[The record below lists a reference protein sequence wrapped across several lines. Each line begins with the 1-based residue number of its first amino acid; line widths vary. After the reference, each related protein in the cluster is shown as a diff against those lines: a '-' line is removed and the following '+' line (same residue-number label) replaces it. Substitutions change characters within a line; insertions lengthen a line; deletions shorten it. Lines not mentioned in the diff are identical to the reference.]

1 MHRGLHRWTALLT
14 ALLTAL
20 IWILG
25 LTAYGESVPAGTVTD
40 SAITD
45 DGQVRVY
52 LKSLGDLS
60 GMQLT
65 LSGEYRLG
73 ESMRFDRGTRLA
85 FAAANG
91 EIYLAAEGF
100 VMKAGTEAVLT
111 RCAGEDGGENGLYI
125 YESEKDT
132 LYEGDLRILCDGDVL
147 RCVLTISM
155 EDYLRG
161 VVAYEMS
168 DSFPLEALKAQA
180 VAARTYAMSK
190 KAARADAEYDV
201 TDTTSDQVYK
211 GADGEYVNVAQAVEE
226 TRGVVGTYQGSYAGC
241 YYTASNGGQVATP
254 NQIWGGDGD
263 YGYIQQKD
271 DPYDLENSRSMV
283 NSLSVPAARD
293 EGDFWKLLDERIDT
307 SGHAR
312 VRGGE
317 ITEIT
322 LSDPAFEGSY
332 MYRQMDV
339 TMKIQT
345 RDRGLVEVEYDG
357 DRISGWAMG
366 YAYLE
371 GKWYKWDLLPWQ
383 DTEETRTVSL
393 SVYEDVKDGFS
404 LGLNS
409 RDYEICSVRQ
419 EGENYLIEMRRFG
432 HGVGMSQR
440 GAQVMAGNY
449 DMSYVE
455 ILNFYYP
462 GMTLERIDW
471 DTPELPAQE
480 EIPQALAKEMLNLPP
495 AEGDLGTL
503 AEGEYYAR
511 VVLQGK
517 TLLNVRTGPS
527 TEYPAVARLYD
538 GYRLV
543 VCAQENGWA
552 QVRAAAFTG
561 YVKMDY
567 IQAE

>member
-1 MHRGLHRWTALLT
+1 MHRGLHRWT

-52 LKSLGDLS
+52 LKSLGDVS

-419 EGENYLIEMRRFG
+419 EGEHYLIEMRRFG

>member
-1 MHRGLHRWTALLT
+1 MHRGLHRWT

-100 VMKAGTEAVLT
+100 VMKVGTEAVLT

-190 KAARADAEYDV
+190 KAARADAESDV

-254 NQIWGGDGD
+254 NQIWGGDGY

>member
-1 MHRGLHRWTALLT
+1 MHKRFQRWIAF
-14 ALLTAL
+14 LTAL
-20 IWILG
+20 IGILG
-25 LTAYGESVPAGTVTD
+25 LGAHGETAQTAGIAQ
-40 SAITD
+40 SEIAD

-52 LKSLGDLS
+52 LKSLGDIS
-60 GMQLT
+60 GLQLT
-65 LSGEYRLG
+65 LSGKYRLG
-73 ESMRFDRGTRLA
+73 ESLRFDRGSQLA
-85 FAAANG
+85 FAASGG
-91 EIYLAAEGF
+91 EIYLATQGL
-100 VMKAGTEAVLT
+100 VMKLGAEAVLT
-111 RCAGEDGGENGLYI
+111 RCQGEDGAENGLYL

-132 LYEGDLRILCDGDVL
+132 LYEGDLRILCDGEVL
-147 RCVLTISM
+147 RCVLTLSM

-190 KAARADAEYDV
+190 KAARGDQEYDV
-201 TDTTSDQVYK
+201 TDTTSDQVFK
-211 GADGEYVNVAQAVEE
+211 GTDGEYANVAQAVEE

-241 YYTASNGGQVATP
+241 YYTASNGGQVAAP
-254 NQIWGGDGD
+254 GQIWGGDGD

-271 DPYDLENSRSMV
+271 DPYDLENERSMV
-283 NSLSVPAARD
+283 NSLSVPAMRD
-293 EGDFWKLLDERIDT
+293 EGDFWKLLDERIDP

-317 ITEIT
+317 ITQIT

-339 TMKIQT
+339 TMKLQT
-345 RDRGLVEVEYDG
+345 RDRGLVQVEYDG

-366 YAYLE
+366 YAYID

-383 DTEETRTVSL
+383 DTEELRTVSL
-393 SVYEDVKDGFS
+393 SVYEDVKNGFS

-409 RDYEICSVRQ
+409 RDYEICSVHQ
-419 EGENYLIEMRRFG
+419 EDGNYCIEMRRFG

-449 DMSYVE
+449 GMSYVE

-462 GMTLERIDW
+462 GMQLERIDW
-471 DTPELPAQE
+471 DTPELPALE
-480 EIPQALAKEMLNLPP
+480 ELPQALKSEMLNLSP

-503 AEGEYYAR
+503 AEGEYFAR

-543 VCAQENGWA
+543 VCREENGWA

>member
-1 MHRGLHRWTALLT
+1 MHRGLHRWT

-100 VMKAGTEAVLT
+100 VMKVGTEAVLT

-293 EGDFWKLLDERIDT
+293 EGDFWKLLDKRIDT

-527 TEYPAVARLYD
+527 TDYPAVARLYD

-543 VCAQENGWA
+543 VCAEENGWA
-552 QVRAAAFTG
+552 RVRAAAFTG

>member
-1 MHRGLHRWTALLT
+1 M
-14 ALLTAL
+14 
-20 IWILG
+20 
-25 LTAYGESVPAGTVTD
+25 
-40 SAITD
+40 
-45 DGQVRVY
+45 
-52 LKSLGDLS
+52 
-60 GMQLT
+60 
-65 LSGEYRLG
+65 
-73 ESMRFDRGTRLA
+73 
-85 FAAANG
+85 
-91 EIYLAAEGF
+91 
-100 VMKAGTEAVLT
+100 
-111 RCAGEDGGENGLYI
+111 
-125 YESEKDT
+125 
-132 LYEGDLRILCDGDVL
+132 
-147 RCVLTISM
+147 
-155 EDYLRG
+155 
-161 VVAYEMS
+161 
-168 DSFPLEALKAQA
+168 
-180 VAARTYAMSK
+180 AR
-190 KAARADAEYDV
+190 
-201 TDTTSDQVYK
+201 
-211 GADGEYVNVAQAVEE
+211 AVEE

-471 DTPELPAQE
+471 DTPELPARE

-495 AEGDLGTL
+495 AEGDLGNAGGRGIL
-503 AEGEYYAR
+503 RPGGIAGQDPAERAHRTFDGISRGGAAVRRIPAGGMRPGER
-511 VVLQGK
+511 L
-517 TLLNVRTGPS
+517 GPGAGRGVYGIC
-527 TEYPAVARLYD
+527 ED
-538 GYRLV
+538 GLHSGGIGINKKRGGR
-543 VCAQENGWA
+543 Q
-552 QVRAAAFTG
+552 
-561 YVKMDY
+561 
-567 IQAE
+567 

>member
-1 MHRGLHRWTALLT
+1 MHRGLHRWT

-25 LTAYGESVPAGTVTD
+25 LTAYGESAPAGTVTD

-52 LKSLGDLS
+52 LKSLGDVS

-100 VMKAGTEAVLT
+100 VMKVGPEAVLT

-211 GADGEYVNVAQAVEE
+211 GADGEYANVAQAVEE

-317 ITEIT
+317 ITEIK

-517 TLLNVRTGPS
+517 TMLNVRTGPS
-527 TEYPAVARLYD
+527 TDYPAVARLYD

-543 VCAQENGWA
+543 VCAEENGWA

-567 IQAE
+567 IQAESE

>member
-1 MHRGLHRWTALLT
+1 MHRGLHRWT

-100 VMKAGTEAVLT
+100 VMKVGTEAVLT

-440 GAQVMAGNY
+440 GAQVMAGTY

>member
-1 MHRGLHRWTALLT
+1 MHRGLHRWT

-100 VMKAGTEAVLT
+100 VMKVGTEAVLT

-241 YYTASNGGQVATP
+241 YYTASNGVQVATP

-527 TEYPAVARLYD
+527 TDYTAVARLYD

-543 VCAQENGWA
+543 VCAEENGWA
-552 QVRAAAFTG
+552 RVRAAAFTG

>member
-1 MHRGLHRWTALLT
+1 MHRGLHRWT

-25 LTAYGESVPAGTVTD
+25 LTAYGESAPAGTVTD
-40 SAITD
+40 SVITD

>member
-1 MHRGLHRWTALLT
+1 MHRGLHRWT

-40 SAITD
+40 SALTD

-100 VMKAGTEAVLT
+100 VMKVGTEAVLT

-271 DPYDLENSRSMV
+271 DPYDLENSRRMV

>member
-14 ALLTAL
+14 AL

-25 LTAYGESVPAGTVTD
+25 LTADGESVPAGTVTD

-100 VMKAGTEAVLT
+100 VMKVGTEAVLT

-161 VVAYEMS
+161 VVASEMS

-190 KAARADAEYDV
+190 KAARADAESDV

-322 LSDPAFEGSY
+322 LSDPAFEGSD
-332 MYRQMDV
+332 MDRQMDV

>member
-1 MHRGLHRWTALLT
+1 MHRGLHRWT

-100 VMKAGTEAVLT
+100 VMKVGTEAVLT

-345 RDRGLVEVEYDG
+345 LDRGLVEVEYDG

-527 TEYPAVARLYD
+527 TDYPAVARLYD

-543 VCAQENGWA
+543 VCAEENGWA
-552 QVRAAAFTG
+552 RVRAAAFTG

>member
-1 MHRGLHRWTALLT
+1 MHRGLHRWT

-100 VMKAGTEAVLT
+100 VMKVGTEAVLT

-211 GADGEYVNVAQAVEE
+211 GVDGEYVNVAQAVEE

-527 TEYPAVARLYD
+527 TDYPAVARLYD

-543 VCAQENGWA
+543 VCAEENGWA

>member
-1 MHRGLHRWTALLT
+1 MHRGLHRWT

>member
-1 MHRGLHRWTALLT
+1 MHRGLHRWT

-25 LTAYGESVPAGTVTD
+25 LTAYGESAPAGTVTD

-52 LKSLGDLS
+52 LKSLGDLP

-100 VMKAGTEAVLT
+100 VMKVGTEAVLT

-211 GADGEYVNVAQAVEE
+211 GADGEYANVARAVEE
-226 TRGVVGTYQGSYAGC
+226 TRGVVGTYQGNYAGC

-383 DTEETRTVSL
+383 DAEETRTVSL

-419 EGENYLIEMRRFG
+419 EGENYFIEMRRFG

-462 GMTLERIDW
+462 GMTLERIQW
-471 DTPELPAQE
+471 DTPELPARE

-527 TEYPAVARLYD
+527 TDYPAVARLYD

-552 QVRAAAFTG
+552 RVRAAAFTG

>member
-1 MHRGLHRWTALLT
+1 MHRGLHRWT

-25 LTAYGESVPAGTVTD
+25 LTAYGASVPAGTVTD

>member
-1 MHRGLHRWTALLT
+1 MHRGLHRWT

-25 LTAYGESVPAGTVTD
+25 LTAYGESVPASTVTD

-52 LKSLGDLS
+52 LKSLGDVS

>member
-1 MHRGLHRWTALLT
+1 MHRGLHRWT

-25 LTAYGESVPAGTVTD
+25 LTAYGESAPAGTVTD

-52 LKSLGDLS
+52 LKSLGDVS

-100 VMKAGTEAVLT
+100 VMKVGTEAVLT

-211 GADGEYVNVAQAVEE
+211 GADGEYANVAQAVEE

-517 TLLNVRTGPS
+517 TMLNVRTGPS
-527 TEYPAVARLYD
+527 TDYPAVARLYD

-543 VCAQENGWA
+543 VCAEENGWA

-567 IQAE
+567 IQAESE

>member
-1 MHRGLHRWTALLT
+1 MHRGLHRWT

-100 VMKAGTEAVLT
+100 VMKVGTEAVLT

-332 MYRQMDV
+332 MYRQMVV

-527 TEYPAVARLYD
+527 TDYPAVARLYD

-543 VCAQENGWA
+543 VCAEENGWA
-552 QVRAAAFTG
+552 RVRAAAFTG

>member
-1 MHRGLHRWTALLT
+1 MHRGLHRWT

-100 VMKAGTEAVLT
+100 VMKVGTEAVLT

-155 EDYLRG
+155 EYYLRG

>member
-1 MHRGLHRWTALLT
+1 MHRGLHRWT

-100 VMKAGTEAVLT
+100 VMKVGTEAVLT

-211 GADGEYVNVAQAVEE
+211 GADGEYANVAQAVEE
-226 TRGVVGTYQGSYAGC
+226 TRGVVGTYQGNYAGC

-332 MYRQMDV
+332 MYQQMDV

-552 QVRAAAFTG
+552 RVRAAAFTG

>member
-1 MHRGLHRWTALLT
+1 MHRGLHRWT

-100 VMKAGTEAVLT
+100 VMKVGTEAVLT

-527 TEYPAVARLYD
+527 TDYPAVARLYD

>member
-1 MHRGLHRWTALLT
+1 MHRGLHRWT

-211 GADGEYVNVAQAVEE
+211 GADGEYANVARAVEE

-567 IQAE
+567 IQAESE

>member
-1 MHRGLHRWTALLT
+1 MHRGLHRWT

-25 LTAYGESVPAGTVTD
+25 LTAYGESAPAGTVTD

-52 LKSLGDLS
+52 LKSLGDLP

-91 EIYLAAEGF
+91 EIYLAAAGF

-211 GADGEYVNVAQAVEE
+211 GADGEYANVARAVEE
-226 TRGVVGTYQGSYAGC
+226 TRGVVGTYQGNYAGC

-419 EGENYLIEMRRFG
+419 EGENYFIEMRRFG

-471 DTPELPAQE
+471 NTPELPARE

-527 TEYPAVARLYD
+527 TDYPAVARLYD

>member
-1 MHRGLHRWTALLT
+1 MHRGLHRWT

-40 SAITD
+40 SVITD

-527 TEYPAVARLYD
+527 TDYPAVARLYD

-543 VCAQENGWA
+543 VCAEENGWA

>member
-1 MHRGLHRWTALLT
+1 
-14 ALLTAL
+14 
-20 IWILG
+20 
-25 LTAYGESVPAGTVTD
+25 
-40 SAITD
+40 
-45 DGQVRVY
+45 
-52 LKSLGDLS
+52 
-60 GMQLT
+60 
-65 LSGEYRLG
+65 
-73 ESMRFDRGTRLA
+73 
-85 FAAANG
+85 
-91 EIYLAAEGF
+91 
-100 VMKAGTEAVLT
+100 
-111 RCAGEDGGENGLYI
+111 
-125 YESEKDT
+125 
-132 LYEGDLRILCDGDVL
+132 
-147 RCVLTISM
+147 
-155 EDYLRG
+155 
-161 VVAYEMS
+161 MS

>member
-1 MHRGLHRWTALLT
+1 MHRGLHRWT

-25 LTAYGESVPAGTVTD
+25 LTAYGESAPAGTVTD

-100 VMKAGTEAVLT
+100 VMKVGTEAVLT

-393 SVYEDVKDGFS
+393 GVYEDVKDGFS

>member
-1 MHRGLHRWTALLT
+1 MHRGLHRWT

-25 LTAYGESVPAGTVTD
+25 LTAYGESAPAGTVMD

-52 LKSLGDLS
+52 LKSLGDIS
-60 GMQLT
+60 GMQMT

-100 VMKAGTEAVLT
+100 VMKLGPEAVLI
-111 RCAGEDGGENGLYI
+111 RCQAEDGAENGLYI
-125 YESEKDT
+125 YESERDT

-211 GADGEYVNVAQAVEE
+211 GADGEYANVAQAVEE
-226 TRGVVGTYQGSYAGC
+226 TRGVVGTYQGNYAGC

-271 DPYDLENSRSMV
+271 DPYDLENNRSMV
-283 NSLSVPAARD
+283 NSLAVPAARD
-293 EGDFWKLLDERIDT
+293 EGDFWKLLDERIDS

-317 ITEIT
+317 ITEIK

-366 YAYLE
+366 YAYLD

-471 DTPELPAQE
+471 NTPELPAKE

-517 TLLNVRTGPS
+517 TMLNVRTGPS
-527 TEYPAVARLYD
+527 TEYTAVARLYD

-543 VCAQENGWA
+543 VCAEENGWA
-552 QVRAAAFTG
+552 RVRAAAFTG

>member
-1 MHRGLHRWTALLT
+1 MHRGLHRWT

-25 LTAYGESVPAGTVTD
+25 LTAYGESAPAGTVTD

-52 LKSLGDLS
+52 LKSLGDVS

-383 DTEETRTVSL
+383 DAEETRTVSL

>member
-1 MHRGLHRWTALLT
+1 MHRGLHRWT

-25 LTAYGESVPAGTVTD
+25 LTAYGESVPAGTGTD

-100 VMKAGTEAVLT
+100 VMKVGTEAVLT

>member
-1 MHRGLHRWTALLT
+1 MHRGLHRWT

-25 LTAYGESVPAGTVTD
+25 LTAYGESAPASTVTD

-52 LKSLGDLS
+52 LKSLGDVS

-462 GMTLERIDW
+462 GMTLERIRW
-471 DTPELPAQE
+471 DTPELPARE

-527 TEYPAVARLYD
+527 TDYPAVARLYD

-543 VCAQENGWA
+543 VCAEENGWA
-552 QVRAAAFTG
+552 RVRAAAFTG

-567 IQAE
+567 IQAESE

>member
-1 MHRGLHRWTALLT
+1 MHRGLHRWT

-100 VMKAGTEAVLT
+100 VMKVGTEAVLT

-527 TEYPAVARLYD
+527 TDYPAVARLYD

-543 VCAQENGWA
+543 VCAEENGWA
-552 QVRAAAFTG
+552 RVRAAAFTG

-567 IQAE
+567 IQAESE

>member
-1 MHRGLHRWTALLT
+1 MHRGLHRWT

-100 VMKAGTEAVLT
+100 VMKVGTEAVLT

-383 DTEETRTVSL
+383 DAEETRTVSL

-527 TEYPAVARLYD
+527 TDYPAVARLYD

>member
-1 MHRGLHRWTALLT
+1 MHRGLHRWT

-211 GADGEYVNVAQAVEE
+211 GADGEYANVAQAVEE

-419 EGENYLIEMRRFG
+419 EGEHYLIEMRRFG

-567 IQAE
+567 IQAESE

>member
-1 MHRGLHRWTALLT
+1 MHRGLHRWT

-100 VMKAGTEAVLT
+100 VMKVGTEAVLT

-211 GADGEYVNVAQAVEE
+211 GAYGEYVNVAQAVEE

-543 VCAQENGWA
+543 VCAEENGWA
-552 QVRAAAFTG
+552 RVRAAAFTG